1 MLLCQHMY
9 TNSHPVAMVT
19 DTPMAMAHNCAAF
32 FKLHQTSKIYDKFID
47 NTYFSCFLSITFME
61 ACLYC
66 LFEEQSGCPV
76 TMETSVSDIF
86 FLNCAACVTASC
98 ITICFILFIVT
109 SSQSYK
115 NDVFAILTENR
126 HFVTMAIGL
135 PFGTGKPLK
144 LFLNSVTSI
153 TASCCHTL
161 VEVIRFFVALS
172 LHFHENRFWRPF
184 L

>member
-1 MLLCQHMY
+1 MY

-19 DTPMAMAHNCAAF
+19 DTPMAMSHNCAAF
-32 FKLHQTSKIYDKFID
+32 FKLHQTSWIYDTFID

-66 LFEEQSGCPV
+66 LLEEQSDCPV
-76 TMETSVSDIF
+76 TMETSLRHF
-86 FLNCAACVTASC
+86 FSNCAACVTASC
-98 ITICFILFIVT
+98 ITICFILFVVT
-109 SSQSYK
+109 SSQSYR

-126 HFVTMAIGL
+126 HFVTMA
-135 PFGTGKPLK
+135 TSKPLK
-144 LFLNSVTSI
+144 LLLNSVTSI
-153 TASCCHTL
+153 TTSCCHTL

-172 LHFHENRFWRPF
+172 LHFHENRFRRPF